1 MQAEIFA
8 IGTELLMGELMDA
21 NSAWLAARLP
31 ALGIELRRVSL
42 LGDHLITLSDA
53 IAQAL
58 QGVDLIITTG
68 GLGPTQDDLT
78 REAIAAALHETPT
91 VHAEILQTIERY
103 FQQRGRDMPAPNI
116 KQAHSIPSSQFL
128 PNPYGNAPGWWVEKQ
143 GKILIA
149 LPGPP
154 AEMHPMWDER
164 VAPRLSQ
171 LATGSITLTRTI
183 KTMGLSE
190 AAVDAKLTAF
200 FGQENPYL
208 RIYSKADGIH
218 LRMIARARDT
228 ATAQTLLHPVE
239 AAIMEQL
246 APYVWGYD
254 EETPAQAVGRGLV
267 ERGATLATMES
278 GTGGY
283 LANTLTDMADSEV
296 YFKGGIVVACPTLD
310 LPHGLP
316 PDVLHQDGAVSQ
328 ASAIAMAQAVRAQFH
343 ATFGLGVTGVP
354 EPGEREGKPVGL
366 AYFAIASAETVHTQE
381 MRVAPRR
388 ITLKRRG
395 ANAALIEL
403 SKLLRGDQCAHIK
416 AHW

>member
-42 LGDHLITLSDA
+42 LGDHLPTLSDA
-53 IAQAL
+53 MAQAL

-78 REAIAAALHETPT
+78 REAMAAALHETPT
-91 VHAEILQTIERY
+91 VHAETLQMIERY

-116 KQAHSIPSSQFL
+116 KQAHRIPSSQFL
-128 PNPYGNAPGWWVEKQ
+128 PNPYGSAPGWWVAKQ
-143 GKILIA
+143 GKILVA

-154 AEMHPMWDER
+154 AEMHPMWDEQ

-183 KTMGLSE
+183 KIMGLSE
-190 AAVDAKLTAF
+190 AAVDAKLTAS

-208 RIYSKADGIH
+208 GIYAKADGIH
-218 LRMIARARDT
+218 LRIIARAHDIT
-228 ATAQTLLHPVE
+228 TAQTLLYPVE

-283 LANTLTDMADSEV
+283 LANTLTDMPDSEA

-316 PDVLHQDGAVSQ
+316 PDLLHQNGVVSQ
-328 ASAIAMAQAVRAQFH
+328 ASAIAMAQAVRTQFH

-354 EPGEREGKPVGL
+354 GPGEREGKPVGL

-388 ITLKRRG
+388 ITLKRRVS
-395 ANAALIEL
+395 NAALIEL
-403 SKLLRGDQCAHIK
+403 SKLLRGDLRAHIE

>member
-8 IGTELLMGELMDA
+8 IGTELLMGELMDG

-42 LGDHLITLSDA
+42 LGDHLTTLSDA
-53 IAQAL
+53 MVQAL

-78 REAIAAALHETPT
+78 REAMAAALHETPA
-91 VHAEILQTIERY
+91 VHAETLQTIERY

-128 PNPYGNAPGWWVEKQ
+128 PNPYGSAPGWWVEKQ
-143 GKILIA
+143 GKILVA

-154 AEMHPMWDER
+154 AEMHPMWDEQ

-171 LATGSITLTRTI
+171 IATGSITLTRTI
-183 KTMGLSE
+183 KIMGLSE
-190 AAVDAKLTAF
+190 AAVDAKLAAS

-208 RIYSKADGIH
+208 GIYAKADGIH
-218 LRMIARARDT
+218 LRMIARAQDT
-228 ATAQTLLHPVE
+228 TTAQTLIRPVE

-254 EETPAQAVGRGLV
+254 EDTPAQAVGRGLV

-283 LANTLTDMADSEV
+283 LVNTLTDMPDTEA

-316 PDVLHQDGAVSQ
+316 PDVLHQDGTVSQ
-328 ASAIAMAQAVRAQFH
+328 ASAIAMAQAVRTQFN
-343 ATFGLGVTGVP
+343 ATFGLGSP
-354 EPGEREGKPVGL
+354 ASRGL
-366 AYFAIASAETVHTQE
+366 ANSPAS
-381 MRVAPRR
+381 R
-388 ITLKRRG
+388 
-395 ANAALIEL
+395 
-403 SKLLRGDQCAHIK
+403 
-416 AHW
+416 

>member
-42 LGDHLITLSDA
+42 LGDHLPTLSDA
-53 IAQAL
+53 MAQAL

-78 REAIAAALHETPT
+78 REAMAAALHETPT
-91 VHAEILQTIERY
+91 VHAETLQMIERY

-116 KQAHSIPSSQFL
+116 KQAHRIPSAQFL
-128 PNPYGNAPGWWVEKQ
+128 PNPYGSAPGWWVEKQ

-154 AEMHPMWDER
+154 AEMHPMWDEQ

-183 KTMGLSE
+183 KIMGLSE
-190 AAVDAKLTAF
+190 AAVDAKLTAS

-208 RIYSKADGIH
+208 GIYAKADGIH
-218 LRMIARARDT
+218 LRIIARAHDIT
-228 ATAQTLLHPVE
+228 TAQTLLYPVE

-283 LANTLTDMADSEV
+283 LANTLTDMPDSEA

-316 PDVLHQDGAVSQ
+316 PDLLHQNGVVSQ
-328 ASAIAMAQAVRAQFH
+328 ASAIAMAQAVRTQFH

-354 EPGEREGKPVGL
+354 GPGEREGKPVGL

-388 ITLKRRG
+388 ITLKRRVS
-395 ANAALIEL
+395 NAALIEL
-403 SKLLRGDQCAHIK
+403 SKLLRGDLRAHIE

>member
-8 IGTELLMGELMDA
+8 IGTELLMGELTDA
-21 NSAWLAARLP
+21 NSTWLAARLP

-42 LGDHLITLSDA
+42 LGDHLTTLSDA

-78 REAIAAALHETPT
+78 REAMAAALHETPT
-91 VHAEILQTIERY
+91 VHAETLQTIERY

-128 PNPYGNAPGWWVEKQ
+128 PNPYGSAPGWWVEKQ
-143 GKILIA
+143 GKILVA

-154 AEMHPMWDER
+154 AEMHPMWDEQ

-190 AAVDAKLTAF
+190 AAVDAKLAAS

-208 RIYSKADGIH
+208 GIYAKADGIH
-218 LRMIARARDT
+218 LRIIARAPDT
-228 ATAQTLLHPVE
+228 TTARTLIQPVE
-239 AAIMEQL
+239 AAIMGQL

-283 LANTLTDMADSEV
+283 LANTLTDMADSEA
-296 YFKGGIVVACPTLD
+296 YFKGGIVVARPTLD

-316 PDVLHQDGAVSQ
+316 PDVLHQYGTVSQ
-328 ASAIAMAQAVRAQFH
+328 ASAIAMARAVRTQFN
-343 ATFGLGVTGVP
+343 ATFGIGVTGVP
-354 EPGEREGKPVGL
+354 GPDELEGRPIGL
-366 AYFAIASAETVHTQE
+366 AYFAIASAETIHTQE

-388 ITLKRRG
+388 ITLKRRVS
-395 ANAALIEL
+395 NAALIEL
-403 SKLLRGDQCAHIK
+403 SKLLRGDLSAHIE

>member
-8 IGTELLMGELMDA
+8 IGTELLMGELTDA

-31 ALGIELRRVSL
+31 ALGITLRRVSL
-42 LGDHLITLSDA
+42 LGDHLTTLSDA
-53 IAQAL
+53 MAQAL
-58 QGVDLIITTG
+58 HGVDLIITTG

-78 REAIAAALHETPT
+78 REAMAAALHETPT
-91 VHAEILQTIERY
+91 VHAETLQAIERY

-116 KQAHSIPSSQFL
+116 KQAHRIPSSQFL
-128 PNPYGNAPGWWVEKQ
+128 PNPYGSAPGWWVEKQ
-143 GKILIA
+143 GKLLVA

-154 AEMHPMWDER
+154 AEMHPIWDEQ

-171 LATGSITLTRTI
+171 IATGSITLTRTI

-190 AAVDAKLTAF
+190 AAVDAKLAAA

-208 RIYSKADGIH
+208 GIYAKADGIH
-218 LRMIARARDT
+218 LRLIARAHDT
-228 ATAQTLLHPVE
+228 TTAQTLIQPVE
-239 AAIMEQL
+239 AAIMGQL

-254 EETPAQAVGRGLV
+254 EDTPAQAVGRGLV

-278 GTGGY
+278 VTGGY
-283 LANTLTDMADSEV
+283 LANTLTDMADSEAN
-296 YFKGGIVVACPTLD
+296 FKGGIVVARQTLA

-316 PDVLHQDGAVSQ
+316 ADVLHQDGSVSQ
-328 ASAIAMAQAVRAQFH
+328 ASAIAMAQAVRTQFH
-343 ATFGLGVTGVP
+343 ATFGIGVTGVP
-354 EPGEREGKPVGL
+354 GPGELEGKPVGL

-388 ITLKRRG
+388 ITLKRRVS
-395 ANAALIEL
+395 NA
-403 SKLLRGDQCAHIK
+403 G
-416 AHW
+416 

>member
-8 IGTELLMGELMDA
+8 IGTELLMGELTDA

-42 LGDHLITLSDA
+42 LGDHLATLSDA
-53 IAQAL
+53 MAQAL

-78 REAIAAALHETPT
+78 REAMAAALHETPT
-91 VHAEILQTIERY
+91 VHAETLQAIERY
-103 FQQRGRDMPAPNI
+103 FQQRGRDMPAPNS
-116 KQAHSIPSSQFL
+116 KQAHCIPSSQFL
-128 PNPYGNAPGWWVEKQ
+128 PNPYGSAPGWWVAKQ
-143 GKILIA
+143 GKILVA

-154 AEMHPMWDER
+154 AEMHPMWDEQ

-171 LATGSITLTRTI
+171 IVTGRITLTRTI
-183 KTMGLSE
+183 KIMGLSE
-190 AAVDAKLTAF
+190 AAVDEKLAAS

-208 RIYSKADGIH
+208 GIYAKADGIH

-228 ATAQTLLHPVE
+228 ATAQTLIQPVE
-239 AAIMEQL
+239 AAIMGQL

-283 LANTLTDMADSEV
+283 LVNTLTDMADSEA
-296 YFKGGIVVACPTLD
+296 YFKGGIVIVCPTHAF
-310 LPHGLP
+310 PPGLS
-316 PDVLHQDGAVSQ
+316 PDVQQQYGTVSQ
-328 ASAIAMAQAVRAQFH
+328 ESAIAMAQAARAQFN
-343 ATFGLGVTGVP
+343 ATFGIGITGVP
-354 EPGEREGKPVGL
+354 GPGAFEGKPVGL

-388 ITLKRRG
+388 VTLKRRVS
-395 ANAALIEL
+395 NAALIEL
-403 SKLLRGDQCAHIK
+403 SKLLRGDLCAHIE

>member
-1 MQAEIFA
+1 MRAEIFA

-42 LGDHLITLSDA
+42 LGDHLATLSDA
-53 IAQAL
+53 MAQAL

-78 REAIAAALHETPT
+78 REAMAAALHEMPT
-91 VHAEILQTIERY
+91 VHAETLQMIERY

-116 KQAHSIPSSQFL
+116 KQAHRISSAQFL
-128 PNPYGNAPGWWVEKQ
+128 PNPYGSAPGWWVEKQ
-143 GKILIA
+143 GKILVA

-154 AEMHPMWDER
+154 AEMHPMWDEQ

-171 LATGSITLTRTI
+171 IATGSITLTRTI

-190 AAVDAKLTAF
+190 AAVDAKLAAS
-200 FGQENPYL
+200 FGQENPYPG
-208 RIYSKADGIH
+208 IYSKADGIH
-218 LRMIARARDT
+218 LRIIARAHDM
-228 ATAQTLLHPVE
+228 ATAQTLIQPLE
-239 AAIMEQL
+239 AAIMGQL

-283 LANTLTDMADSEV
+283 LANTLTDMADSEA
-296 YFKGGIVVACPTLD
+296 YFKGGIVVARPTLD
-310 LPHGLP
+310 LPHGLS
-316 PDVLHQDGAVSQ
+316 PDVLHQDGTVSQ
-328 ASAIAMAQAVRAQFH
+328 ASAIAMAQAVRTQFH
-343 ATFGLGVTGVP
+343 ATFGLGITGVP
-354 EPGEREGKPVGL
+354 GPGERAGKPVGL

-388 ITLKRRG
+388 ITLKRRVS
-395 ANAALIEL
+395 NAALIEL
-403 SKLLRGDQCAHIK
+403 SKLLRGDLNAHIE